1 MLGLPV
7 RLPFLALLFFPGYTC
22 PFPQQL
28 GGLLFPFLPTRSQG
42 AELELEMLRK
52 GVGVA
57 LLSTME
63 QLRETWLNFASV
75 P

>member
-1 MLGLPV
+1 MLGLPA
-7 RLPFLALLFFPGYTC
+7 RLPFLALLFSPGCTC

-28 GGLLFPFLPTRSQG
+28 SSLLFPFLLTRSQG